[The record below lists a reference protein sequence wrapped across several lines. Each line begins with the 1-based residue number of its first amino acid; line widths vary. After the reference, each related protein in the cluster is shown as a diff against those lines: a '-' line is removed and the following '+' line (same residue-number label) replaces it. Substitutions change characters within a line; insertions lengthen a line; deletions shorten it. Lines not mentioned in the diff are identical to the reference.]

1 QSQFPIHNLTTPLN
15 HFPTSPR
22 YPATNLTFPLR
33 YILDTSHYQPGG
45 PVFIIA
51 GGETSALNR
60 LPFLSQGIVHELARI
75 YQGVALIV
83 EHRYYGTSYPAST
96 STTNTTT
103 TFQDDDQTIPLSD
116 LTYLTT
122 EQALADYAYLATH
135 LPSSIIPRI
144 TDLSPAKTPWIAYG
158 GSYAGAFVA
167 FLRHSY
173 PDLFWASISS
183 SGVTAAIEDYWEY
196 YEPIR
201 VHAPRECVAAQ
212 QALIAWVD
220 RVLLLPKAAA
230 SASSNA
236 NESSSES
243 KDRADVL
250 KEVFGGNA
258 PNLTDEN
265 FVAGLAEPLGLWQ
278 ERNWEPS
285 VGGRGFGWFCGNI
298 TAPAVLDEVLEGEV
312 GARVRGLVREV
323 VGDGDGK
330 VEEVEELATG
340 VVNWVGFVRREGVF
354 SPPSSSASSPSDAG
368 KEDGGEGAGAGE
380 DDDNRLPRTAS
391 TSWNYQVCTEWGYF
405 MPGSTVPAHIAP
417 LVSRLLT
424 PDFWVDMCNA
434 TYGITSPPDTDR
446 INRYGGFAFSYPRV
460 AHIGGL
466 ADPWKEASPF
476 ATGLPGRDSTAEEPM
491 ILISVP
497 AEEVYDGMEG
507 GVHHWDQN
515 GVFGAEEYWEGKRVV
530 PPRGVREAQGEVIGF
545 VGGWLGEWRETQLR

>member
-1 QSQFPIHNLTTPLN
+1 EQAQFPIQNLTTPLN
-15 HFPTSPR
+15 HFPASAR

-45 PVFIIA
+45 PVFLIA

-75 YQGVALIV
+75 YQGAALIV
-83 EHRYYGTSYPAST
+83 EHRYYGTSYPDSI
-96 STTNTTT
+96 SQKDN
-103 TFQDDDQTIPLSD
+103 QTIPLST

-135 LPSSIIPRI
+135 LPIP
-144 TDLSPAKTPWIAYG
+144 DLSPATTPWIAYG

-167 FLRHSY
+167 FLRHAH

-183 SGVTAAIEDYWEY
+183 SGVTAAIADYWAY

-201 VHAPRECVAAQ
+201 AHAPAQCVAAQ

-230 SASSNA
+230 AAAASSHGKG
-236 NESSSES
+236 SPSGS
-243 KDRADVL
+243 KDHAEVL
-250 KEVFGGNA
+250 KGVFGGSA
-258 PNLTDEN
+258 PGLTDEK

-298 TAPAVLDEVLEGEV
+298 TASEVLDEGLEGEV

-323 VGDGDGK
+323 GGGDGDGDGDGDGK
-330 VEEVEELATG
+330 EVEELVTG
-340 VVNWVGFVRREGVF
+340 LVNWVGFVRREGVF
-354 SPPSSSASSPSDAG
+354 SDA
-368 KEDGGEGAGAGE
+368 EDAEREDEGEREAG
-380 DDDNRLPRTAS
+380 DDKRLPRTAS

-424 PDFWVDMCNA
+424 PAFWVDMCNA
-434 TYGITSPPDTDR
+434 TYGITTPPDTDR
-446 INRYGGFAFSYPRV
+446 INRYGGLAFSYPRV
-460 AHIGGL
+460 AHIGGR

-476 ATGLPGRDSTAEEPM
+476 ATGLPVRNSTAEEPM
-491 ILISVP
+491 LLIGVP

-515 GVFGAEEYWEGKRVV
+515 GVFGVEEYWEGKRVV

-545 VGGWLGEWRETQLR
+545 VGGWLGEWRETQ